1 MDKIQVI
8 LAVETD
14 TGLSCEAFS
23 EKLASNPGVLKKIH
37 SSDKCHAIARP
48 SSSK

>member
-1 MDKIQVI
+1 VKTNID
-8 LAVETD
+8 
-14 TGLSCEAFS
+14 LSCEPFS

-37 SSDKCHAIARP
+37 SSDKYHAVART